1 MNSDERYMRMHSIK
15 PLFDYTEIYISIGSA
30 RRNAGGKDDFQNT
43 VCTHTRYYTA
53 KRIRATIVAPRIN
66 MRKRARRKMT
76 ANNAW
81 HGYARVN

>member
-1 MNSDERYMRMHSIK
+1 MRMHSIK
-15 PLFDYTEIYISIGSA
+15 PFLAVLKYVC
-30 RRNAGGKDDFQNT
+30 NAQGGTGGKDNFQNI
-43 VCTHTRYYTA
+43 VHTCNIYTA

>member
-1 MNSDERYMRMHSIK
+1 MIFK
-15 PLFDYTEIYISIGSA
+15 TPFTYIH
-30 RRNAGGKDDFQNT
+30 
-43 VCTHTRYYTA
+43 VYTA